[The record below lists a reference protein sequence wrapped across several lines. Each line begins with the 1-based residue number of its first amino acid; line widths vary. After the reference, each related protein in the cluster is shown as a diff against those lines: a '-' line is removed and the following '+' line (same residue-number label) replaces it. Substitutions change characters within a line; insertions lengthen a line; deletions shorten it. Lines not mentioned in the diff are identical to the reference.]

1 MLYLQPCKAE
11 SATEMKCRSPA
22 VPPSKLDFSGD
33 EAIELDFGFL
43 MDSVEKV
50 KNLSERPGFPKF
62 YMYPDPLY
70 YKFTEEN
77 QIKYYKSDYLTINV
91 SSHFLFLNMN

>member
-91 SSHFLFLNMN
+91 SSHLLNTL

>member
-1 MLYLQPCKAE
+1 
-11 SATEMKCRSPA
+11 MKCRSPA
-22 VPPSKLDFSGD
+22 VPPSKLDFSGE

-91 SSHFLFLNMN
+91 SSYFHFLNTRYTSGFQKLNCSY